1 MLDSAC
7 GSKTREPLLLLPLL
21 LDKVFSPLPEC
32 ERCIASEPK
41 LNSDAACGRR
51 PARATTAID
60 DDEAAAPGTGE
71 DDAALELPPLPPL
84 PPLLLQSIGCGD
96 ERREL
101 RLPLLPELEKLAL
114 LPRVRALS
122 RTRCCS
128 ARMSHSA

>member
-51 PARATTAID
+51 PARATTATD
-60 DDEAAAPGTGE
+60 EDEAAAPGTGE
-71 DDAALELPPLPPL
+71 DDTALELPPPP
-84 PPLLLQSIGCGD
+84 PPLLQSIGCGD